1 MQILYDQ
8 GISPL
13 PKNQCHLLEEL
24 AERVTTI
31 HPVKRPVQ
39 LILIGD
45 AYMQSLNATYRGKGH
60 TTDVLSFSL
69 EIQNSDVPDL
79 DAVGGEIYISLERTR
94 VQAAEQAVT
103 LVEELARLLV
113 HGLLH
118 LAGFDH
124 GTPEKLQLIEQKTDI
139 LLQDVGLLSVLRE

>member
-1 MQILYDQ
+1 LQILYDQ

-13 PKNQCHLLEEL
+13 PKDQCLLLEEL
-24 AERVTTI
+24 AERATTI
-31 HPVKRPVQ
+31 HPVEGPVQ

-45 AYMQSLNATYRGKGH
+45 AYMQSLNATYRGKDH

-69 EIQNSDVPDL
+69 EVQDSDVPDL

-118 LAGFDH
+118 LAGYDH
-124 GTPEKLQLIEQKTDI
+124 DTPEKLQLMEQKTDI
-139 LLQDVGLLSVLRE
+139 LLQDVGLLSVMRE

>member
-13 PKNQCHLLEEL
+13 PKDQCLLLEEL

-31 HPVKRPVQ
+31 HPVEGPVQ

-45 AYMQSLNATYRGKGH
+45 AYMQSLNATYRGKDH

-69 EIQNSDVPDL
+69 EVQDSDVPDL

-103 LVEELARLLV
+103 LVEELVRLLV

-118 LAGFDH
+118 LAGYDH
-124 GTPEKLQLIEQKTDI
+124 DTPEKLHLMEQKTDI
-139 LLQDVGLLSVLRE
+139 LLQDVGLLSVMRE

>member
-13 PKNQCHLLEEL
+13 PKDQCQLLQEL
-24 AERVTTI
+24 AERVATI
-31 HPVKRPVQ
+31 HPVEGPVQ

-45 AYMQSLNATYRGKGH
+45 AYMQNLNATYRGKDH

-69 EIQNSDVPDL
+69 EVQDSDVPDL

-94 VQAAEQAVT
+94 VQAAQQAVT

-118 LAGFDH
+118 LAGYDH
-124 GTPEKLQLIEQKTDI
+124 DTPEKLHLMEQKTDI
-139 LLQDVGLLSVLRE
+139 LLQDAGLLAGMRQ